1 MSKVESQI
9 EAAYSFITAGVG
21 LFLSDGAE
29 NFYEVWVGWDFVH
42 PKQALA

>member
-9 EAAYSFITAGVG
+9 EAAYSFIAVGVG
-21 LFLSDGAE
+21 LFLSKGAG
-29 NFYEVWVGWDFVH
+29 NFYGDWVSWDSVH